1 MEYRKYIEIQ
11 LGRESF
17 FQSKTHLESYWCVLR
32 FGEARVLQMA
42 GSEPE
47 KSVGAPV
54 KSPPV
59 GPLANK
65 AVTFACGE

>member
-1 MEYRKYIEIQ
+1 
-11 LGRESF
+11 
-17 FQSKTHLESYWCVLR
+17 
-32 FGEARVLQMA
+32 MA